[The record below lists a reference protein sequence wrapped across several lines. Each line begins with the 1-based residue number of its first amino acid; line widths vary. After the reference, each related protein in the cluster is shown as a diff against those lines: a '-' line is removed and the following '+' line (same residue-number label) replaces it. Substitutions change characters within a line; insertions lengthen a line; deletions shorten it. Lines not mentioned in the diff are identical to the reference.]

1 MLAGTRRPSRK
12 IHLPNAVKF
21 LFVSP
26 EALSLDLAYKI
37 VQERHEVKFSI
48 LGETEKDVGDGF
60 VEKAD
65 KWEDLV
71 P

>member
-1 MLAGTRRPSRK
+1 M
-12 IHLPNAVKF
+12 KF

-37 VQERHEVKFSI
+37 VQEVHEVKFSI
-48 LGETEKDVGDGF
+48 LGETEEDVGDGF
-60 VEKAD
+60 VEKVD